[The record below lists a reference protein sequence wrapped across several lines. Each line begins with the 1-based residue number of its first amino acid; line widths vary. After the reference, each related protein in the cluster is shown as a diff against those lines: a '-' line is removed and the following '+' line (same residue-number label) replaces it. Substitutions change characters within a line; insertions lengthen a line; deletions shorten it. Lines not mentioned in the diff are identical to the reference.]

1 MPERKDRHMPTRAQ
15 PTIATLILLTGAT
28 TLSLNMFL
36 PSLVNI
42 AAEFGAD
49 YALASTSIAGR
60 GSISVR
66 IGI

>member
-1 MPERKDRHMPTRAQ
+1 MIACTP

-42 AAEFGAD
+42 AAEFETD
-49 YALASTSIAGR
+49 YALVSTSFSGYL
-60 GSISVR
+60 
-66 IGI
+66 